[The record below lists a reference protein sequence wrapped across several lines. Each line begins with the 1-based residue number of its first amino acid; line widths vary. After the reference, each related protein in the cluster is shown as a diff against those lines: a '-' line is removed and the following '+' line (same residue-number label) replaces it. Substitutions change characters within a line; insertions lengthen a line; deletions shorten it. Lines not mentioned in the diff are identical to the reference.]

1 MYVTKPGYLVIG
13 SFLVSLLSVV
23 IPLVA
28 LLVLTWFMVLYCIS
42 RIRTLRARV
51 LLESREV
58 EAMLLK
64 EFAHIR
70 SVLTD
75 QETKLLALRKT
86 SKLTLAEEELINEID
101 SALKIAETRVTKEV
115 HDVTRL
121 VSKK

>member
-1 MYVTKPGYLVIG
+1 
-13 SFLVSLLSVV
+13 
-23 IPLVA
+23 
-28 LLVLTWFMVLYCIS
+28 MVLYCIG